1 MRHCSPGGEK
11 AAGPREPQGSPTV
24 SQETGRRRVVSRVPG
39 EVHRRTGSQASR
51 HRGAPPSA
59 GTTPVV
65 PAGQPAGA
73 RSSTPQGEPTMRR
86 ITLALAGG
94 LAALSGHAHAQ
105 TTTTGIPDTIVT
117 AARIPT
123 PQERVP
129 AAATII
135 TRQEIEERGYHTL
148 AEALTAVPGLRIAP
162 QGGPGQLTSAFLRGT
177 GSANV
182 LVLIDGVPAND
193 VSAPAGGFDFGQD
206 LLFDVE
212 RIEVVRGPLSSLY
225 GSSAIGGVVNL
236 ITRRA
241 PPDKA
246 FQPYGELAGGSQN
259 TLRGG
264 LGATGTVGAFDYL
277 ASGFSQSTRGFN
289 ALAPRLQANI
299 PERDGFRGA
308 NATTRLGW
316 TPLEGT
322 RIEGTL
328 RWRENKFGLDN
339 VPQDDPNYS
348 GQDRRWAGQL
358 RGETRLLDGAWTTG
372 LRVFQAE
379 QRRSYSNLPDQFD
392 TFTREQSRFRGT
404 RTGVDWGN
412 TLRLPEAG
420 PFTDGALGFG
430 VTHAL
435 EEARNNQA
443 FPSDFGDFTSSLRAQ
458 QHSTAGWASVQYRL
472 LERLDL
478 SGGLRHDSLTGVTGE
493 TTWKLGAALAVPEA
507 NTRIRLA
514 AGTAFRAPSL
524 FERFGIGIFDGFQ
537 VSTGNPDL
545 KPERSFGWEIGSDT
559 DLPGFGNRRFATASW
574 TFFQSR
580 VRDQIVNVFGP
591 TGSTYANINR
601 AEIHG
606 AELGLTL
613 RPAPW
618 LETTAAWTITEAF
631 DAETDRRLPRRPE
644 TVVSLTA
651 RIVPMARVVLAPTLL
666 FTGRS
671 PEAAFASYANDG
683 SSYAYARSNPAGT
696 VVNLTASWQAMEQV
710 SLFLE
715 GRNLGNSRW
724 EPVNGFVTPGR
735 SLLVGTRFTL

>member
-1 MRHCSPGGEK
+1 
-11 AAGPREPQGSPTV
+11 
-24 SQETGRRRVVSRVPG
+24 
-39 EVHRRTGSQASR
+39 
-51 HRGAPPSA
+51 
-59 GTTPVV
+59 
-65 PAGQPAGA
+65 
-73 RSSTPQGEPTMRR
+73 MRR
-86 ITLALAGG
+86 LTLMLAGG
-94 LAALSGHAHAQ
+94 FAALSGHAQAQ
-105 TTTTGIPDTIVT
+105 AQASPTPAPIPDTIVT
-117 AARIPT
+117 STRVPT

-129 AAATII
+129 AAATVI
-135 TRQEIEERGYHTL
+135 TRQEIEERGYQTL

-193 VSAPAGGFDFGQD
+193 VGAPAGGFDFGQD

-236 ITRRA
+236 VTRRA
-241 PPDKA
+241 APDKA
-246 FQPYGELAGGSQN
+246 FAPYGELAGGSQN

-277 ASGFSQSTRGFN
+277 MSGFSQSTRGFN
-289 ALAPRLQANI
+289 ALAPRFEANI

-308 NATTRLGW
+308 NGTARLGW
-316 TPLEGT
+316 TPVEGT
-322 RIEGTL
+322 RIEGLL
-328 RWRENKFGLDN
+328 RWRENRFGLDN

-348 GQDRRWAGQL
+348 GRDRRWAGQL

-372 LRVFQAE
+372 LRVFSTE
-379 QRRSYSNLPDQFD
+379 QNRRYTNLPDQFD
-392 TFTREQSRFRGT
+392 AATREESRFRGT

-412 TLRLPEAG
+412 TLRLPSAG
-420 PFTDGALGFG
+420 PFSDGALGFG
-430 VTHAL
+430 VTHML
-435 EEARNNQA
+435 EEARTTQA
-443 FPSDFGDFTSSLRAQ
+443 FPSDFGDFTSNLRAQ
-458 QHSTAGWASVQYRL
+458 QHSTAGWASLQYRL

-478 SGGLRHDSLTGVTGE
+478 SGGLRHDGVTGVE
-493 TTWKLGAALAVPEA
+493 GATTWKLGAALALPEV
-507 NTRIRLA
+507 NSRLRLS
-514 AGTAFRAPSL
+514 AGTAFRAPAL

-537 VSTGNPDL
+537 TSTGNPDL

-559 DLPGFGNRRFATASW
+559 DLPAFGNRRFATASW

-591 TGSTYANINR
+591 SGSTYANINR
-601 AEIHG
+601 ANIHG

-613 RPAPW
+613 RPASW
-618 LETTAAWTITEAF
+618 FETTAAWTITEAF

-651 RIVPMARVVLAPTLL
+651 RLVPLPKVVVAPTVL

-683 SSYAYARSNPAGT
+683 TAFTYARSNPAGT
-696 VVNLTASWQAMEQV
+696 VVNVTASWQAFEQAT
-710 SLFLE
+710 LFLE
-715 GRNLGNSRW
+715 ARNLGNSRW

-735 SLLVGTRFTL
+735 SVLVGTRFAL

>member
-1 MRHCSPGGEK
+1 M
-11 AAGPREPQGSPTV
+11 
-24 SQETGRRRVVSRVPG
+24 RRV
-39 EVHRRTGSQASR
+39 
-51 HRGAPPSA
+51 
-59 GTTPVV
+59 
-65 PAGQPAGA
+65 
-73 RSSTPQGEPTMRR
+73 
-86 ITLALAGG
+86 TLALSGALAGG
-94 LAALSGHAHAQ
+94 IAALPGLAHAQ
-105 TTTTGIPDTIVT
+105 APIPDTIIT
-117 AARIPT
+117 GTRIPT

-129 AAATII
+129 AAATVI
-135 TRQEIEERGYHTL
+135 TRQDIEERGYQTL

-177 GSANV
+177 GSGNV

-193 VSAPAGGFDFGQD
+193 VGAPTGGFDFGQD

-241 PPDKA
+241 APDKA
-246 FQPYGELAGGSQN
+246 FAPYGELAGGTQN

-277 ASGFSQSTRGFN
+277 MSGFSQSTRGFN
-289 ALAPRLQANI
+289 ALAPRFETNI

-308 NATTRLGW
+308 TGTARLGW
-316 TPLEGT
+316 TPIEGT
-322 RIEGTL
+322 RFEGLL
-328 RWRENKFGLDN
+328 RWRENRFGLDN

-348 GQDRRWAGQL
+348 GRDRRWAGQL
-358 RGETRLLDGAWTTG
+358 RGETKLLDGVWTTG
-372 LRVFQAE
+372 MRVFSTE
-379 QRRSYSNLPDQFD
+379 QSRRYTNLPDQFD
-392 TFTREQSRFRGT
+392 AFTREDSRFRGT

-412 TLRLPEAG
+412 TVRLPSAG
-420 PFTDGALGFG
+420 PFTDGAFGFG
-430 VTHAL
+430 VTHTL
-435 EEARNNQA
+435 EEARTTQS
-443 FPSDFGDFTSSLRAQ
+443 FPSDFGDFTSNLRAQ
-458 QHSTAGWASVQYRL
+458 QHTTSGWASLQYRL

-478 SGGLRHDSLTGVTGE
+478 SGGLRQDNVTGVEGA
-493 TTWKLGAALAVPEA
+493 TTWKLGAALALPEVA
-507 NTRIRLA
+507 SRLRLS

-524 FERFGIGIFDGFQ
+524 FERYGIGAFDGFQ

-559 DLPGFGNRRFATASW
+559 DLPAFGNRRFATASW
-574 TFFQSR
+574 TFFRSH

-601 AEIHG
+601 ADIHG
-606 AELGLTL
+606 AELGMTL
-613 RPAPW
+613 RPASW
-618 LETTAAWTITEAF
+618 FETTAAWTITEAF

-651 RIVPMARVVLAPTLL
+651 RLVPLPKVVVAPTVLL
-666 FTGRS
+666 TGRS

-683 SSYAYARSNPAGT
+683 TAYAYARSNPAGA
-696 VVNLTASWQAMEQV
+696 VVNVTASWQAFDQAA
-710 SLFLE
+710 LFLE
-715 GRNLGNSRW
+715 ARNLGNSRW

-735 SLLVGTRFTL
+735 SVLVGTRFAL